1 MTSAD
6 EEETKPRGG
15 ARRGAGRPK
24 GSGVYSE
31 VRSVRLQPEEADHC
45 RKMGGNRYLRDLIQ
59 ADMAKEGAAKEK
71 ATKGAAQ
78 AGTDGEAGASEATA
92 PSASEAPEPKRLGSE
107 HFNLRVLGR
116 VPLENDPKD
125 NITRVEM
132 KGSCGFP
139 SPADDY
145 TSEEFNL
152 NDFFVR
158 KPHATFV
165 IEADGDSMIDAG
177 ISSGDILLV
186 DSSKEPVDGDVVLA
200 YLGGA
205 LTIKRFKRRDGV
217 IELRP
222 ENKEGTYRI
231 LRPTEWDDFR
241 VVGVVTALGRIL
253 GRGP

>member
-6 EEETKPRGG
+6 EEGTKPQGG

-24 GSGVYSE
+24 GSGLYSE

-59 ADMAKEGAAKEK
+59 ADMAKEGAAK
-71 ATKGAAQ
+71 AQ
-78 AGTDGEAGASEATA
+78 AGTDGEAGASAAASAA
-92 PSASEAPEPKRLGSE
+92 PSASEAREPKRLGSE
-107 HFNLRVLGR
+107 HFNLRVVGR

-145 TSEEFNL
+145 ASEEFNL

-158 KPHATFV
+158 KPHTTFV

-186 DSSKEPVDGDVVLA
+186 DSSMEPVDGDVVLA

-205 LTIKRFKRRDGV
+205 LTIKRFKRLDGV

-222 ENKEGTYRI
+222 ENKDGTYRI

>member
-1 MTSAD
+1 MTHGD
-6 EEETKPRGG
+6 EEGTKDGARGG

-31 VRSVRLQPEEADHC
+31 VRSVRLQPEEADYC
-45 RKMGGNRYLRDLIQ
+45 RKMGGNRYLRELIRT
-59 ADMAKEGAAKEK
+59 DMAKEGAPCEAGSDA
-71 ATKGAAQ
+71 ATDAAS
-78 AGTDGEAGASEATA
+78 ASPGASEAR
-92 PSASEAPEPKRLGSE
+92 EPKRLGSE
-107 HFNLRVLGR
+107 HFNLRVVGSA
-116 VPLENDPKD
+116 PLENDPKD
-125 NITRVEM
+125 NSTRVEM

-145 TSEEFNL
+145 ASEEFNL

-158 KPHATFV
+158 KPHTTFV

-186 DSSKEPVDGDVVLA
+186 DSSKEPVDGDIVLA

-222 ENKEGTYRI
+222 ENKEGTYAI

>member
-6 EEETKPRGG
+6 EEGTKPRGG

-59 ADMAKEGAAKEK
+59 ADMAKEGA
-71 ATKGAAQ
+71 TKAQ

-107 HFNLRVLGR
+107 HFNLRVVGR

-145 TSEEFNL
+145 ASEEFNL

-158 KPHATFV
+158 KPHTTFV

-186 DSSKEPVDGDVVLA
+186 DSSMEPVDGDVVLA

-205 LTIKRFKRRDGV
+205 LTIKRFKRLDGV

-222 ENKEGTYRI
+222 ENKDGTYRI

>member
-1 MTSAD
+1 MS
-6 EEETKPRGG
+6 EEDKREAGSPARGG
-15 ARRGAGRPK
+15 ARTGAGRPK
-24 GSGVYSE
+24 GSGTYSE
-31 VRSVRLQPEEADHC
+31 VRSVRLRPDEAEHC
-45 RKMGGNRYLRDLIQ
+45 RRKGGNRYLRGLIR
-59 ADMAKEGAAKEK
+59 ADMTRE
-71 ATKGAAQ
+71 
-78 AGTDGEAGASEATA
+78 
-92 PSASEAPEPKRLGSE
+92 EAPEGEDRPADVLPRE
-107 HFNLRVLGR
+107 HLNVRVVGR

-125 NITRVEM
+125 NV
-132 KGSCGFP
+132 
-139 SPADDY
+139 

-158 KPHATFV
+158 KPHTTFV

-186 DSSKEPVDGDVVLA
+186 DSSKEPVDGDIVLA

-205 LTIKRFKRRDGV
+205 LTIKRFKRIDGV

-222 ENKEGTYRI
+222 ENKEGNYRI

-241 VVGVVTALGRIL
+241 VAGVVTALGRIL

>member
-1 MTSAD
+1 MS
-6 EEETKPRGG
+6 EEDKREAGSPARGG
-15 ARRGAGRPK
+15 ARTGAGRPK
-24 GSGVYSE
+24 GSGTYSE
-31 VRSVRLQPEEADHC
+31 VRSVRLRPDEAEHC
-45 RKMGGNRYLRDLIQ
+45 RRKGGNRYLRGLIR
-59 ADMAKEGAAKEK
+59 ADMTRE
-71 ATKGAAQ
+71 
-78 AGTDGEAGASEATA
+78 
-92 PSASEAPEPKRLGSE
+92 EAPEGEDRPADVLPRE
-107 HFNLRVLGR
+107 HLNVRV
-116 VPLENDPKD
+116 
-125 NITRVEM
+125 VEM

-145 TSEEFNL
+145 ASEEFNL

-158 KPHATFV
+158 KPHTTFV

-186 DSSKEPVDGDVVLA
+186 DSSKEPVDGDIVLA

-205 LTIKRFKRRDGV
+205 LTIKRFKRIDGV

-222 ENKEGTYRI
+222 ENKEGNYRI

-241 VVGVVTALGRIL
+241 VAGVVTALGRIL

>member
-1 MTSAD
+1 MTHGD
-6 EEETKPRGG
+6 EEGTKDGARGG

-31 VRSVRLQPEEADHC
+31 VRSVRLQPEEADYC
-45 RKMGGNRYLRDLIQ
+45 RKMGGNRYLRELIRT
-59 ADMAKEGAAKEK
+59 DMAKEGAPCEAGSDA
-71 ATKGAAQ
+71 ATDAAS
-78 AGTDGEAGASEATA
+78 ASPGASEAR
-92 PSASEAPEPKRLGSE
+92 EPKRLGSE
-107 HFNLRVLGR
+107 HFNLRVVGR
-116 VPLENDPKD
+116 APLENDPKD

-145 TSEEFNL
+145 ASEEFNL

-158 KPHATFV
+158 KPHTTFV

-186 DSSKEPVDGDVVLA
+186 DSSKEPVDGDIVLA

-205 LTIKRFKRRDGV
+205 LTIKRFKRIDGV

-222 ENKEGTYRI
+222 ENKAGSYRI

-241 VVGVVTALGRIL
+241 VAGVVTALGRIL

>member
-1 MTSAD
+1 M
-6 EEETKPRGG
+6 
-15 ARRGAGRPK
+15 
-24 GSGVYSE
+24 
-31 VRSVRLQPEEADHC
+31 RLQPEEADYC
-45 RKMGGNRYLRDLIQ
+45 RKMGGNRYLRELIRT
-59 ADMAKEGAAKEK
+59 DMAKEGAPCEAGSDA
-71 ATKGAAQ
+71 ATDAAS
-78 AGTDGEAGASEATA
+78 ASPGASEAR
-92 PSASEAPEPKRLGSE
+92 EPKRLGSE
-107 HFNLRVLGR
+107 HFNLRVVGR
-116 VPLENDPKD
+116 APLENDPKD

-145 TSEEFNL
+145 ASEEFNL

-158 KPHATFV
+158 KPHTTFV

-186 DSSKEPVDGDVVLA
+186 DSSKEPVDGDIVLA

-222 ENKEGTYRI
+222 ENKEGTYAI

>member
-1 MTSAD
+1 MSAE

-59 ADMAKEGAAKEK
+59 ADMAKE
-71 ATKGAAQ
+71 
-78 AGTDGEAGASEATA
+78 AGTDGEARASEATA
-92 PSASEAPEPKRLGSE
+92 LSASEAPEPKRLGSE